1 MPRMTRETAEG
12 ILTRCHLTATPDFFT
27 LSTGDVYSL
36 LAEADAVKYRKPK
49 GANGSR
55 ARYFYAY
62 VLRAA
67 NKGEA

>member
-12 ILTRCHLTATPDFFT
+12 ILARCYLIAKPDFFT
-27 LSTGDVYSL
+27 LSSSDIDNL
-36 LAEADAVKYRKPK
+36 LREANAVKYRRPK
-49 GANGSR
+49 SANGSR

-67 NKGEA
+67 NKEEA

>member
-12 ILTRCHLTATPDFFT
+12 ILTRCYLVAKPNFFT
-27 LSTGDVYSL
+27 LSSSDKEGIL
-36 LAEADAVKYRKPK
+36 READAVKYRKPK
-49 GANGSR
+49 TANGSR

-67 NKGEA
+67 NKEEA